1 MTTEPMQTHTLPE
14 YGLSFTAN
22 KKYKTIINKISH
34 FAKIKNFLKQIYN
47 KHLKMHIIILKLLT
61 TKQKQQDR
69 Y

>member
-34 FAKIKNFLKQIYN
+34 FAKIKKLSETDIQQALKNAYN
-47 KHLKMHIIILKLLT
+47 NLKLLT